1 MDVPIEQDD
10 LNQKF
15 LTSLA
20 PEWLVYTIVWR
31 NMDDLDTMSLDDVY
45 NHLKVYEPEV
55 QKRAGSNSQ
64 NIAFMSSSNT
74 NSGKLNLSY
83 NIVCAFIA
91 TQPNGSQIKYE
102 DISQIDDDDIK
113 ELDIKWNL
121 ALLCMR
127 ADRFWKKTGKKIT
140 IQRSDV
146 ASFDKSKV
154 ECFNC
159 HKMGHFAKECGSPK
173 SQDREKIGSYKKDPK
188 VEEPAPK
195 FVDDTVI
202 DYSRPTPSI
211 DVSKDVSDEQKAI
224 WKSNSASSFEQGA
237 SFGNVV
243 SKPMIRFVKETG
255 CPSVSKVNNNKNSR
269 KPTVKYAEMYRNT
282 SQSPRV
288 MGNQRN

>member
-1 MDVPIEQDD
+1 
-10 LNQKF
+10 
-15 LTSLA
+15 
-20 PEWLVYTIVWR
+20 
-31 NMDDLDTMSLDDVY
+31 MDDLDTMSLDDVY

-55 QKRAGSNSQ
+55 QKRAESNSQ

-74 NSGKLNLSY
+74 NSEKLNLSY
-83 NIVCAFIA
+83 NTVCAFIA

-113 ELDIKWNL
+113 EMDIKWNL
-121 ALLCMR
+121 ELLCMR
-127 ADRFWKKTGKKIT
+127 ADRFWKNTGKKIT
-140 IQRSDV
+140 IQRSNV
-146 ASFDKSKV
+146 ASFDKSKDWSYMAEEDEASKNHV
-154 ECFNC
+154 LVAGEEEVLTEYAL
-159 HKMGHFAKECGSPK
+159 MAKS
-173 SQDREKIGSYKKDPK
+173 SSSSDN
-188 VEEPAPK
+188 V

-211 DVSKDVSDEQKAI
+211 DMSKDVSDEQKAI